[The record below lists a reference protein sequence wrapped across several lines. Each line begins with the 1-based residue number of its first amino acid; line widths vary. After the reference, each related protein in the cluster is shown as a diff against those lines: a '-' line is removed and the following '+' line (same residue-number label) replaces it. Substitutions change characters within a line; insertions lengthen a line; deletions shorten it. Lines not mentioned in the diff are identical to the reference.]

1 MRIVML
7 GTGPF
12 AVPTF
17 AALLAGPH
25 EVPAL
30 ITRPTPPA
38 KGRVKFSLN
47 PMRDLAEARGLP
59 VFAPED
65 INAAESLALLTSLRP
80 DLLMVCDYGQI
91 LSPASLATAP
101 LGGINLHASILPKY
115 RGAAPIN
122 WAILKG
128 DTETGV
134 TVIHMTPLLDGGPCV
149 AVRTTPIGPEETT
162 AELEPRLANLGVSA
176 VLEAIELLSRWDRV
190 SPIGAVQDQTLATKA
205 PRLKKTS
212 GLVNWERTATEIVN
226 QVRGLKPWPGTH
238 TYWLRAAGEP
248 LRLILDQVSIADD
261 GTANAPPGTVV
272 AATNDRICVAT
283 GDGVLSLDRVQP
295 AGKRVLSAA
304 EFLNGYRIH
313 EGDKFGNLIL

>member
-1 MRIVML
+1 
-7 GTGPF
+7 
-12 AVPTF
+12 
-17 AALLAGPH
+17 
-25 EVPAL
+25 
-30 ITRPTPPA
+30 
-38 KGRVKFSLN
+38 VKVSLN

-65 INAAESLALLTSLRP
+65 MNSADSLALLSSLRP

-91 LSPASLATAP
+91 LSPACLSVPP
-101 LGGINLHASILPKY
+101 LGGINLHASLLPKY

-128 DTETGV
+128 ETETGV

-149 AVRTTPIGPEETT
+149 AIRKTPIGAEETT
-162 AELEPRLANLGVSA
+162 AELEPRLAELGVAA
-176 VLEAIELLSRWDRV
+176 VFEAIDLLSHWDRV
-190 SPIGAVQDQTLATKA
+190 SPVGVVQDQTLATKA

-212 GLVNWERTATEIVN
+212 GVVKWERTATDIVN

-238 TYWLRAAGEP
+238 TSWLRADGEP
-248 LRLILDQVSIADD
+248 LRLILDKVSLAAEITTD
-261 GTANAPPGTVV
+261 APPGTVV
-272 AATNDRICVAT
+272 AVTNDRLCVAT

-304 EFLNGYRIH
+304 EFLNGYRVQAG
-313 EGDKFGNLIL
+313 EKLGSM

>member
-1 MRIVML
+1 
-7 GTGPF
+7 
-12 AVPTF
+12 
-17 AALLAGPH
+17 
-25 EVPAL
+25 
-30 ITRPTPPA
+30 
-38 KGRVKFSLN
+38 
-47 PMRDLAEARGLP
+47 MRDLAEARGLP
-59 VFAPED
+59 VFAPDD
-65 INAAESLALLTSLRP
+65 INSAESLELLTSLRP

-91 LSPASLATAP
+91 LSPAGLAVAP
-101 LGGINLHASILPKY
+101 LGGINLHASLLPKY

-149 AVRTTPIGPEETT
+149 AVRTAAIGPEETT
-162 AELEPRLANLGVSA
+162 AELEPRLAELGVAA

-190 SPIGAVQDQTLATKA
+190 SPVGVVQDQTLATKA

-212 GLVNWERTATEIVN
+212 GLVKWERTAKEIVN

-238 TYWLRAAGEP
+238 TYWLRADGET
-248 LRLILDQVSIADD
+248 LRLILDKVSLADD
-261 GTANAPPGTVV
+261 VVANAPPGTVV
-272 AATNDRICVAT
+272 AVTSDRLCVAT
-283 GDGVLSLDRVQP
+283 GDSVLSLDRVQP

-313 EGDKFGNLIL
+313 VGDKFGNLIL